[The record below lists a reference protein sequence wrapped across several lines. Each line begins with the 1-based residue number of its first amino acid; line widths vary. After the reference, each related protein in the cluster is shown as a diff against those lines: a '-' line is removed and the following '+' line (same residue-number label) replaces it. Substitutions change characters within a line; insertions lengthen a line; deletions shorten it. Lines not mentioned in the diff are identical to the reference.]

1 MYDTP
6 VSLQNVCV
14 EFICDNL
21 GSLCDIQPSP
31 TADPKQNKMVF
42 KDPETCFHS
51 NISDKLLSIL
61 SDKGKL
67 NDETLSLFDANHT
80 ALRHVSIHNAP
91 VTSRGLRILK
101 GHRVS
106 HLEVTGIK
114 DVTVNDIIGCLGE
127 WTLSNLRNLNVSRNT
142 FLNNSKFCV
151 VVSLSKL
158 RNLHTLNV
166 SFTEFNRHGLEII
179 AEDLPCLEVLDIS
192 STEINDISPLR
203 KCKSRLK
210 SLSMY
215 NLQLHKNSD
224 PIGVIRELVH
234 LVHLD
239 VSNDVSSESIIT
251 STATERFH
259 VPNYLA
265 KAESNPNLVSLDI
278 SGAAD
283 VSPCVVETFLERHKK
298 LIFLGLALTAISEY
312 EMFQPES
319 TWFRAHLDFRISGES
334 SESQIMES
342 LRRYLP
348 RSAYMQKALYKLFNL
363 SQGTED
369 PREDIIK
376 LVLPAMKS
384 HPKTLSVQMA
394 GTACLYNLTRGDV
407 GLKIHP
413 VMLSKC
419 VDLTL
424 SAMENFPNHQQLVL
438 PAMKSHPKTL
448 SVQMAGTACLYN
460 LTRGDVGLKIH
471 PVMLSKCVD
480 LTLSAMENF
489 PNHQQL
495 QKNALLTICSDR
507 ILQDVNFDRFRCSRL
522 VMECMCQF
530 DDASMN
536 RMSVAIC
543 SILAA
548 KISTEQTT
556 ILGAKAR
563 YMKKLLMLVEER
575 LINHELDI
583 TLRFTLSALWNLTDE
598 APSTCNVFLTEG
610 GLELFMKLLQLT
622 GGEETDNHVQVETKI
637 LGLLN
642 NIAEVKLLR
651 YKLMREDFIML
662 IKQMMHGEHID
673 VSYFAAGILAHLC
686 CDGDSAWRSIG
697 GLERADIM
705 DDLMTV
711 VSNWK
716 QPNAEMV
723 AYRSFSPF
731 FPLLQSTDTPIQ
743 LWAVWAIHHVTS
755 KNGQRYLT
763 LLNNEGGH
771 EHILNLMHMPGL
783 NTKVKDICQE
793 VMNKLVEHRGC
804 PVSGWGG
811 SRGRAEGENMEI
823 SEG

>member
-6 VSLQNVCV
+6 VSLQSVCV

-21 GSLCDIQPSP
+21 SALCDVQPSA
-31 TADPKQNKMVF
+31 TADPKQSKMVF

-51 NISDKLLSIL
+51 NISDKLLSTL
-61 SDKGKL
+61 SEKGKL
-67 NDETLSLFDANHT
+67 NDETLSLFDANHA
-80 ALRHVSIHNAP
+80 ALRHVSIHNAA

-166 SFTEFNRHGLEII
+166 SFTEFNRQGLEII

-192 STEINDISPLR
+192 STEINDISPLK
-203 KCKSRLK
+203 KCKNRLK

-215 NLQLHKNSD
+215 NLQLHKSSD
-224 PIGVIRELVH
+224 PIGVIRELIH

-251 STATERFH
+251 STVTERFH

-283 VSPCVVETFLERHKK
+283 VSPCVVETFVEKHKR

-319 TWFRAHLDFRISGES
+319 TWFRAHLDFKISGES
-334 SESQIMES
+334 TESQIMES

-424 SAMENFPNHQQLVL
+424 SAMENFPNHQQL
-438 PAMKSHPKTL
+438 
-448 SVQMAGTACLYN
+448 
-460 LTRGDVGLKIH
+460 
-471 PVMLSKCVD
+471 
-480 LTLSAMENF
+480 
-489 PNHQQL
+489 

-507 ILQDVNFDRFRCSRL
+507 ILQEVNFDRFRCSRL

-563 YMKKLLMLVEER
+563 YMKKLLMLVDER

-610 GLELFMKLLQLT
+610 GLELFMKLLHLT

-642 NIAEVKLLR
+642 NIAEVKSLR
-651 YKLMREDFIML
+651 HKLMREDFIML
-662 IKQMMHGEHID
+662 IKHMMHGKHID

-686 CDGDSAWRSIG
+686 CDGDVAWRSLA
-697 GLERADIM
+697 GLDRYDIM
-705 DDLMTV
+705 EDLMSV
-711 VSNWK
+711 VSNWE
-716 QPNAEMV
+716 QPKAEMV

-755 KNGQRYLT
+755 KNASRYLT
-763 LLNNEGGH
+763 LLDSEGGH
-771 EHILNLMHMPGL
+771 DHILGLMQMPRL
-783 NTKVKDICQE
+783 NPRVKEIGHE
-793 VMNKLVEHRGC
+793 ILNKLVEHRGG
-804 PVSGWGG
+804 PSLRKSAGG
-811 SRGRAEGENMEI
+811 APDVEKMEI
-823 SEG
+823 F

>member
-1 MYDTP
+1 M
-6 VSLQNVCV
+6 SLQSCCV
-14 EFICDNL
+14 DFICDNL
-21 GSLCDIQPSP
+21 GALCEVQPAAISD
-31 TADPKQNKMVF
+31 AKQTKLVF
-42 KDPETCFHS
+42 KDPETCFHA
-51 NISDKLLSIL
+51 NLSDQLLSTL
-61 SDKGKL
+61 SEKGKL
-67 NDETLSLFDANHT
+67 NDESLYLFDPSVT
-80 ALRHVSIHNAP
+80 ALRHVNIHNSP

-106 HLEVTGIK
+106 QLEITGIK

-127 WTLSNLRNLNVSRNT
+127 WTLSNLRLLNVSRNT

-166 SFTEFNRHGLEII
+166 SSTEFNRHGLEII

-192 STEINDISPLR
+192 CTEINDISPLR
-203 KCKSRLK
+203 KCKNRLK

-215 NLQLHKNSD
+215 NLQLHRNSD
-224 PIGVIRELVH
+224 PIEVVCELIH

-239 VSNDVSSESIIT
+239 VSNDATRESIIT
-251 STATERFH
+251 SVATERFQ
-259 VPNYLA
+259 VPDYLSR
-265 KAESNPNLVSLDI
+265 SNVNLNLVSIDI

-283 VSPCVVETFLERHKK
+283 VAPCTVEVFLNQHKK
-298 LIFLGLALTAISEY
+298 LNFLGLALTSISEY

-319 TWFRAHLDFRISGES
+319 IWLRNRSDLKISGETT
-334 SESQIMES
+334 ESQIMES

-348 RSAYMQKALYKLFNL
+348 RSAYMQKALFKLFNL
-363 SQGTED
+363 SQGTEE

-376 LVLPAMKS
+376 LVLPAMKC
-384 HPKTLSVQMA
+384 HPKLLSVQMA
-394 GTACLYNLTRGDV
+394 ATACLYNLTRGDV

-424 SAMENFPNHQQLVL
+424 
-438 PAMKSHPKTL
+438 T
-448 SVQMAGTACLYN
+448 
-460 LTRGDVGLKIH
+460 
-471 PVMLSKCVD
+471 
-480 LTLSAMENF
+480 AMENF

-507 ILQDVNFDRFRCSRL
+507 ILQEVNFDRFRCSKL

-548 KISTEQTT
+548 KISTIQTT
-556 ILGAKAR
+556 LLGAKAR

-575 LINHELDI
+575 LVIKELDI

-598 APSTCNVFLTEG
+598 APSTCSVFLSEG
-610 GLELFMKLLQLT
+610 GLELFIKLLQLT
-622 GGEETDNHVQVETKI
+622 DGEETENHVQVETKI

-642 NIAEVKLLR
+642 NIAEVKTLR

-662 IKQMMHGEHID
+662 IKQMLHGEHID

-686 CDGDSAWRSIG
+686 SDGDEAWRSIA
-697 GLERADIM
+697 GLDRYDILE
-705 DDLMTV
+705 DLKKV
-711 VSNWK
+711 VSNWD
-716 QPNAEMV
+716 QPKAEMV
-723 AYRSFSPF
+723 AYRSFKPF
-731 FPLLQSTDTPIQ
+731 FPLLQSHDTPIQ
-743 LWAVWAIHHVTS
+743 LWAVWAIHHVCS
-755 KNGQRYLT
+755 KNGKRYLT
-763 LLNNEGGH
+763 LLSNEEGH
-771 EHILNLMHMPGL
+771 EHIYKLMTLENVDP
-783 NTKVKDICQE
+783 KVLAICQE
-793 VMNKLVEHRGC
+793 IMEKLEEYRGKPLRYC
-804 PVSGWGG
+804 QD
-811 SRGRAEGENMEI
+811 MEF
-823 SEG
+823 

>member
-6 VSLQNVCV
+6 MSLQSCCV
-14 EFICDNL
+14 DFICENL
-21 GSLCDIQPSP
+21 TALCEVQPAA
-31 TADPKQNKMVF
+31 TVDPKQTKMVF
-42 KDPETCFHS
+42 KDPETCFHA
-51 NISDKLLSIL
+51 NLSDQLLSTL
-61 SDKGKL
+61 SEKGKL
-67 NDETLSLFDANHT
+67 NDESLSLFDPSVT
-80 ALRHVSIHNAP
+80 ALRHVSIHNAT
-91 VTSRGLRILK
+91 VTGRGLRILK

-106 HLEVTGIK
+106 QLEVTGIK

-127 WTLSNLRNLNVSRNT
+127 WTLSNLRILNVSRNT

-192 STEINDISPLR
+192 STEINDISPLK
-203 KCKSRLK
+203 KCKNRLR

-224 PIGVIRELVH
+224 PIGVVNELIH

-239 VSNDVSSESIIT
+239 VSNDATRESIIT
-251 STATERFH
+251 SVATERFQ
-259 VPNYLA
+259 VPEYLSRY
-265 KAESNPNLVSLDI
+265 ETNPNLMSVDV

-283 VSPCVVETFLERHKK
+283 VAPCIVESFLERHQK
-298 LIFLGLALTAISEY
+298 LNFLGLALTSISEY
-312 EMFQPES
+312 DMFQPES
-319 TWFRAHLDFRISGES
+319 SWYRSHSDLKISGEAT
-334 SESQIMES
+334 EAQIMES

-348 RSAYMQKALYKLFNL
+348 RSAYMQKALFKLFNL
-363 SQGTED
+363 SQGTEE

-384 HPKTLSVQMA
+384 HPKILSVQMA
-394 GTACLYNLTRGDV
+394 ATACLYNLTRGDV

-424 SAMENFPNHQQLVL
+424 
-438 PAMKSHPKTL
+438 T
-448 SVQMAGTACLYN
+448 
-460 LTRGDVGLKIH
+460 
-471 PVMLSKCVD
+471 
-480 LTLSAMENF
+480 AMENF

-507 ILQDVNFDRFRCSRL
+507 ILQEVNFDRFRCSRL

-575 LINHELDI
+575 LVIRELDI

-622 GGEETDNHVQVETKI
+622 DGEETENHVQVETKI

-642 NIAEVKLLR
+642 NIAEVKNLR
-651 YKLMREDFIML
+651 HKLMREDFIML
-662 IKQMMHGEHID
+662 IKQMLHGEHID

-686 CDGDSAWRSIG
+686 SDGDEAWRSIA
-697 GLERADIM
+697 GLDRYDILE
-705 DDLMTV
+705 DLRTV
-711 VSNWK
+711 VSNWD
-716 QPNAEMV
+716 QPKAEMV

-731 FPLLQSTDTPIQ
+731 FPLLQSPDTPIQ
-743 LWAVWAIHHVTS
+743 LWAVWAIHHVCS
-755 KNGQRYLT
+755 KNGKRYLT

-771 EHILNLMHMPGL
+771 EHIHQLMMSGNLDP
-783 NTKVKDICQE
+783 KVMSICKEIMEKLEEYKGRPLKYYQE
-793 VMNKLVEHRGC
+793 
-804 PVSGWGG
+804 
-811 SRGRAEGENMEI
+811 MEF
-823 SEG
+823 

>member
-6 VSLQNVCV
+6 MSLQICCV
-14 EFICDNL
+14 DFICDNL
-21 GSLCDIQPSP
+21 SALCEVQPAA
-31 TADPKQNKMVF
+31 TADPKQTKMVF
-42 KDPETCFHS
+42 KDPETCFHA
-51 NISDKLLSIL
+51 NLSDQLLSTL
-61 SDKGKL
+61 SEKGKL
-67 NDETLSLFDANHT
+67 NDESLSLFDPSVT

-106 HLEVTGIK
+106 QLEVTGIK

-127 WTLSNLRNLNVSRNT
+127 WTLSNLRILNVSRNT

-192 STEINDISPLR
+192 CTEINDISPLR
-203 KCKSRLK
+203 KCKNRLK

-224 PIGVIRELVH
+224 PIGVVSDLVH
-234 LVHLD
+234 LVQLD
-239 VSNDVSSESIIT
+239 VSNDATRESIIT
-251 STATERFH
+251 SVATERFQ
-259 VPNYLA
+259 VPEYLSRC
-265 KAESNPNLVSLDI
+265 ETNPNLISVDV

-283 VSPCVVETFLERHKK
+283 VAPCIVESFLEKHPK
-298 LIFLGLALTAISEY
+298 LNFFGLALTSISEY

-319 TWFRAHLDFRISGES
+319 SWHRSHADLKISGES
-334 SESQIMES
+334 TEAQIMES

-348 RSAYMQKALYKLFNL
+348 RSTYMQKALFKLFNL
-363 SQGTED
+363 SQGTEE

-384 HPKTLSVQMA
+384 HPKILSVQMA
-394 GTACLYNLTRGDV
+394 ATACLYNLTRGDV

-424 SAMENFPNHQQLVL
+424 
-438 PAMKSHPKTL
+438 T
-448 SVQMAGTACLYN
+448 
-460 LTRGDVGLKIH
+460 
-471 PVMLSKCVD
+471 
-480 LTLSAMENF
+480 AMENF

-507 ILQDVNFDRFRCSRL
+507 ILQEVNFDRFRCSRL

-575 LINHELDI
+575 LVNHELDI

-622 GGEETDNHVQVETKI
+622 DGEETENHVQVETKI

-642 NIAEVKLLR
+642 NIAEVKILR
-651 YKLMREDFIML
+651 HKLMREDFIML
-662 IKQMMHGEHID
+662 IKQMLGGKHID

-686 CDGDSAWRSIG
+686 SDGDEAWRSIA
-697 GLERADIM
+697 GLDRYDILE
-705 DDLMTV
+705 DLRTV
-711 VSNWK
+711 VSNWD
-716 QPNAEMV
+716 QPKAEMV

-731 FPLLQSTDTPIQ
+731 FPLLQSQDTPIQ
-743 LWAVWAIHHVTS
+743 LWAVWAIHHVCS
-755 KNGQRYLT
+755 KNGKRYLT
-763 LLNNEGGH
+763 LLNDEGGH
-771 EHILNLMHMPGL
+771 EHIYQLMQSSNIDP
-783 NTKVKDICQE
+783 KVLAICQE
-793 VMNKLVEHRGC
+793 ILDKLKEHK
-804 PVSGWGG
+804 
-811 SRGRAEGENMEI
+811 GRPPRSCQDMEF
-823 SEG
+823 

>member
-6 VSLQNVCV
+6 VSLQNYCV
-14 EFICDNL
+14 DFICDNL
-21 GSLCDIQPSP
+21 SALCEVQPLAS
-31 TADPKQNKMVF
+31 TDSKQTKMVF

-51 NISDKLLSIL
+51 TLSDQLLSTL
-61 SDKGKL
+61 SEKGKL
-67 NDETLSLFDANHT
+67 NDESLSLFDPNAT
-80 ALRHVSIHNAP
+80 VLRHVSIHNAP

-106 HLEVTGIK
+106 QLEVTGIK
-114 DVTVNDIIGCLGE
+114 DVTVNDVIGCLGE
-127 WTLSNLRNLNVSRNT
+127 WTLSNLRILNVSRNT

-192 STEINDISPLR
+192 CTEINDITPLR
-203 KCKSRLK
+203 KCKNRLK

-215 NLQLHKNSD
+215 NLQLHRNSD
-224 PIGVIRELVH
+224 PIGVVSELTH

-239 VSNDVSSESIIT
+239 VSNDATRDTIIT
-251 STATERFH
+251 SVATERFQ
-259 VPNYLA
+259 VPDFLA
-265 KAESNPNLVSLDI
+265 KHDTCPNLVSLDV
-278 SGAAD
+278 SGAPD
-283 VSPCVVETFLERHKK
+283 VAPCIVETFVERHEK
-298 LIFLGLALTAISEY
+298 LNFLGLALTFISEY

-319 TWFRAHLDFRISGES
+319 TWYRAHPNFKISGEVT
-334 SESQIMES
+334 ESQIMES

-348 RSAYMQKALYKLFNL
+348 RSAYMQKALFKLFNL
-363 SQGTED
+363 SQGTEE
-369 PREDIIK
+369 PREDIIR

-384 HPKTLSVQMA
+384 HPKMLSVQMA
-394 GTACLYNLTRGDV
+394 ATACLYNLTRGDV
-407 GLKIHP
+407 GQKIHP
-413 VMLSKC
+413 VLLSRC

-424 SAMENFPNHQQLVL
+424 
-438 PAMKSHPKTL
+438 T
-448 SVQMAGTACLYN
+448 
-460 LTRGDVGLKIH
+460 
-471 PVMLSKCVD
+471 
-480 LTLSAMENF
+480 AMENF

-522 VMECMCQF
+522 VMDCMCQF

-575 LINHELDI
+575 LVNQELDI

-598 APSTCNVFLTEG
+598 APSTCNVFLMEG
-610 GLELFMKLLQLT
+610 GLELFMKLLELT
-622 GGEETDNHVQVETKI
+622 DGQGTDNHVQVETKI

-642 NIAEVKLLR
+642 NIAEVKNLR
-651 YKLMREDFIML
+651 HKLMREEFVML
-662 IKQMMHGEHID
+662 IKRMLHGVHID

-686 CDGDSAWRSIG
+686 SDGDTAWRNIA
-697 GLERADIM
+697 GLDRYDILE
-705 DDLMTV
+705 DLRSV
-711 VSNWK
+711 VSGWD
-716 QPNAEMV
+716 QPKSEMV

-731 FPLLQSTDTPIQ
+731 FPLLQSLDPPIQ
-743 LWAVWAIHHVTS
+743 LWAVWAIHHVCS
-755 KNGQRYLT
+755 KNGKRYLT
-763 LLNNEGGH
+763 LLDSEGGP
-771 EHILNLMHMPGL
+771 EHVQRLMNGRCDSKVRGICEEIL
-783 NTKVKDICQE
+783 TKLE
-793 VMNKLVEHRGC
+793 EHK
-804 PVSGWGG
+804 
-811 SRGRAEGENMEI
+811 GRPPRQQDTDDMEF
-823 SEG
+823 

>member
-6 VSLQNVCV
+6 VSLQNYCV
-14 EFICDNL
+14 DFICENL
-21 GSLCDIQPSP
+21 TALCEVQPAP
-31 TADPKQNKMVF
+31 TADSKQSKMIF
-42 KDPETCFHS
+42 KDPDSCFHA
-51 NISDKLLSIL
+51 NLSDQLLSTL
-61 SDKGKL
+61 SEKGKL
-67 NDETLSLFDANHT
+67 NDETLSLFDPNVT
-80 ALRHVSIHNAP
+80 ALRHVSIHSAP

-101 GHRVS
+101 GHRIS
-106 HLEVTGIK
+106 QLEVTGIK

-127 WTLSNLRNLNVSRNT
+127 WTLSNLRILNVSKNT

-192 STEINDISPLR
+192 CTEINDISPLR
-203 KCKSRLK
+203 KCKNRLK

-215 NLQLHKNSD
+215 NLQLHRNSD
-224 PIGVIRELVH
+224 PIGVVSELVH

-239 VSNDVSSESIIT
+239 VSNDATRESIIT
-251 STATERFH
+251 SVATERFQ
-259 VPNYLA
+259 VPEYLS
-265 KAESNPNLVSLDI
+265 KSDINPSLVSLDV
-278 SGAAD
+278 SGGLD
-283 VSPCVVETFLERHKK
+283 VAPCVVESFLERHPK
-298 LIFLGLALTAISEY
+298 LNFLGLALTSISEY

-319 TWFRAHLDFRISGES
+319 CWNRLHPDFKVSGES
-334 SESQIMES
+334 TEAQIMES

-348 RSAYMQKALYKLFNL
+348 RSAYMQKALFKLFNL
-363 SQGTED
+363 SQGTEE

-384 HPKTLSVQMA
+384 HPKILSVQMA
-394 GTACLYNLTRGDV
+394 ATACLYNLTRGDV
-407 GLKIHP
+407 GVKIHP
-413 VMLSKC
+413 VMLSRS

-424 SAMENFPNHQQLVL
+424 
-438 PAMKSHPKTL
+438 T
-448 SVQMAGTACLYN
+448 
-460 LTRGDVGLKIH
+460 
-471 PVMLSKCVD
+471 
-480 LTLSAMENF
+480 AMENF

-507 ILQDVNFDRFRCSRL
+507 ILQEVNFDRFRCSRL

-575 LINHELDI
+575 LMNHELDI

-622 GGEETDNHVQVETKI
+622 DGEETDNHVQVETKI

-642 NIAEVKLLR
+642 NIAEVKALR
-651 YKLMREDFIML
+651 YKLMRADFIML
-662 IKQMMHGEHID
+662 IKQMLHGQHID

-686 CDGDSAWRSIG
+686 SDGEDAWRHIA
-697 GLERADIM
+697 GLDRSEIL
-705 DDLMTV
+705 DDLSIV
-711 VSNWK
+711 VASWD
-716 QPNAEMV
+716 QPKAEMV

-731 FPLLQSTDTPIQ
+731 FPLLQSHDTPIQ
-743 LWAVWAIHHVTS
+743 LWAVWAIHHVCS
-755 KNGQRYLT
+755 KNGKRYLT
-763 LLNNEGGH
+763 LLDSEGGY
-771 EHILNLMHMPGL
+771 EHIHHLMMTCDL
-783 NTKVKDICQE
+783 DSKVKSICQE
-793 VMNKLVEHRGC
+793 ILEKLEEHKGVPPRYCNG
-804 PVSGWGG
+804 
-811 SRGRAEGENMEI
+811 MEF
-823 SEG
+823 